1 MGLTDGSSD
10 NRVII
15 LYYNSSTRIR
25 VLLSS
30 GGTKYFDANYAV
42 TSIEDFHKVALKWKE
57 NDFALWIDGVERAI
71 DTSGLAPIG
80 LNTVALDQAGGDNF
94 YGKVKQLQVYPTAL
108 SDSELTI
115 LTTP

>member
-30 GGTKYFDANYAV
+30 GGTKYFDAYYAV

-57 NDFALWIDGVERAI
+57 NDFALWIDGVERAT
-71 DTSGLAPIG
+71 DTSGDILSG
-80 LNTVALDQAGGDNF
+80 LDELSLSVSSSNEF
-94 YGKVKQLQVYPTAL
+94 FGKIRQLQVFKTAL
-108 SDSELTI
+108 SDSELAT
-115 LTTP
+115 LTT